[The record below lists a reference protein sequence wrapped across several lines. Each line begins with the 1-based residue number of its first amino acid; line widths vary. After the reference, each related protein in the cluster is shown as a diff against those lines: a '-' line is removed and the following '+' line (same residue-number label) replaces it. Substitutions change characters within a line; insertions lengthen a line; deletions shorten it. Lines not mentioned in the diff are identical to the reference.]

1 MSHHHKQEAQQVKP
15 YKILAQTVGLLVCG
29 FFLLF
34 IIGEGIPDIIKGEG
48 AELIPFLPFILLP
61 IAGYFVTWFKEWQGA
76 IIMLAGGII
85 LMAWFFAKAEIK
97 TAFIYVIPFI
107 VSGGLFL
114 LHIKKRNGLKHK
126 K

>member
-1 MSHHHKQEAQQVKP
+1 MSHHHKQEAQQVRP
-15 YKILAQTVGLLVCG
+15 YKILAQTAGLLVCG

-34 IIGEGIPDIIKGEG
+34 VIGEGIPDIIKGEG

-61 IAGYFVTWFKEWQGA
+61 IAGYIVTWFKEWPGT

-85 LMAWFFAKAEIK
+85 LMTYFFVRVDIK
-97 TAFIYVIPFI
+97 IALVYGLPFI

-114 LHIKKRNGLKHK
+114 LHIKKRIELKK
-126 K
+126 